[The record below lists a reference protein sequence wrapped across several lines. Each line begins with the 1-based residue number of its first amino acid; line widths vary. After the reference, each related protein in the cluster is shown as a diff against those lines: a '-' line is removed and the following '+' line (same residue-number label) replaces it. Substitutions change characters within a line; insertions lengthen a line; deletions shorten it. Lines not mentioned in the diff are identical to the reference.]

1 MCLGKPILWFHK
13 SETMIVKYFCVQ
25 KEKQNNRNP
34 ITVYESVQSSDKK
47 YNCKVLQAFRNEHK
61 NWGWNYAYW
70 SLRAPENRD
79 LGTLNTN
86 KEWAGCAK
94 ISSECCN

>member
-47 YNCKVLQAFRNEHK
+47 YNCKVLQALEMNIKTEDEIMHI
-61 NWGWNYAYW
+61 
-70 SLRAPENRD
+70 D
-79 LGTLNTN
+79 L
-86 KEWAGCAK
+86 
-94 ISSECCN
+94 